1 MSREK
6 QPYVEVADL
15 PLPLP
20 SAATMNEL
28 RRACDRF
35 FERRGIP
42 NNSWGRTGFA
52 VGKRARMEAQHGEG
66 ED

>member
-1 MSREK
+1 MSRNK
-6 QPYVEVADL
+6 QPNIEVADL
-15 PLPLP
+15 PLPMP
-20 SAATMNEL
+20 STATMNEL

-52 VGKRARMEAQHGEG
+52 TGKRARAAVQDGAG